1 MPIVVPCLSFFDLSL
16 LQSTID
22 AAFLSTRL
30 WCIILD
36 ELDFLSVAHV
46 VAVPIL
52 IEVFVQALRC

>member
-22 AAFLSTRL
+22 AAFLSARL
-30 WCIILD
+30 CFIILD

-46 VAVPIL
+46 VAVLIL
-52 IEVFVQALRC
+52 IEGFVQALRC